1 MTFVYLHVI
10 WFTAWIGLGLED
22 YPFGLLTMIGSLDA
36 IFLRRS

>member
-10 WFTAWIGLGLED
+10 WFTAWIGLGD